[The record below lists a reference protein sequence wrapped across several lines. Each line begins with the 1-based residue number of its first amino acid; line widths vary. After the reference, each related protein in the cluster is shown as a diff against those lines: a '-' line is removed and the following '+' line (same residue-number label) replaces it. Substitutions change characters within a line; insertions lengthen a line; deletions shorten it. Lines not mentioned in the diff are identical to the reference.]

1 MTMNFNQ
8 TGKYQSPYV
17 KSPSSTTSTFPP
29 ATKSNKQ
36 QLLSLQLNSF
46 TATTPLSQVISK
58 EQDHIENV
66 WKMYYRARHSL
77 PYQKEW
83 RT

>member
-1 MTMNFNQ
+1 MLNRHHQ
-8 TGKYQSPYV
+8 P
-17 KSPSSTTSTFPP
+17 TFPP

-36 QLLSLQLNSF
+36 QLLPLQLNSF

-66 WKMYYRARHSL
+66 WKMYYRAL
-77 PYQKEW
+77 VTMPYQKEW
-83 RT
+83 KLDLEDDVY

>member
-1 MTMNFNQ
+1 MLNRHHQPRQPSHQQQNQ
-8 TGKYQSPYV
+8 TNNNCYHC
-17 KSPSSTTSTFPP
+17 
-29 ATKSNKQ
+29 
-36 QLLSLQLNSF
+36 SLTRSQP
-46 TATTPLSQVISK
+46 TPLSQVISK

-83 RT
+83 KT